1 MVLGIDQFASLLVVL
16 GMDFGVPILKEN
28 FDEVENV
35 RVSFGTKF

>member
-1 MVLGIDQFASLLVVL
+1 
-16 GMDFGVPILKEN
+16 MDFGVPILKEN